1 MKRIAIL
8 LLLSAL
14 ALPVAAQDY
23 QVPEIEIS
31 KDKVL
36 VDGKPFFAHVVTAKQ
51 TLFSISKAYGVT
63 VRDIIEANQKLDLEK
78 RGLKTGDVLFT
89 LTYRPSS
96 RRLHLPC
103 RSRLKSRVR
112 WTNRTWR
119 PSPAT

>member
-1 MKRIAIL
+1 MKRFAII

-51 TLFSISKAYGVT
+51 TLFSISKAYGVS
-63 VRDIIEANQKLDLEK
+63 VRDIVEANQKLDLEK
-78 RGLKTGDVLFT
+78 RGLKIGDVL
-89 LTYRPSS
+89 LIPDALSV
-96 RRLHLPC
+96 P
-103 RSRLKSRVR
+103 
-112 WTNRTWR
+112 
-119 PSPAT
+119 